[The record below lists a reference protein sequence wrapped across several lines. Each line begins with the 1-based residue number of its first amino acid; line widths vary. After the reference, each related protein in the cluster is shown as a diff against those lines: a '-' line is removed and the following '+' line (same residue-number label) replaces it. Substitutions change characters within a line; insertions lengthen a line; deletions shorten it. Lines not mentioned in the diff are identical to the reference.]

1 MEVSL
6 DQYRAAIGLFN
17 RFKFTLCRIVILLPI
32 LFLPCY
38 SFGLMLS
45 LSILLLAS
53 GSVHPNPGPNSINF

>member
-17 RFKFTLCRIVILLPI
+17 RFKFTLCRIVTLLF

-38 SFGLMLS
+38 SFGLN
-45 LSILLLAS
+45 
-53 GSVHPNPGPNSINF
+53 VEP

>member
-17 RFKFTLCRIVILLPI
+17 RLKFTLCRIVILLPI

-38 SFGLMLS
+38 SFGLN
-45 LSILLLAS
+45 
-53 GSVHPNPGPNSINF
+53 VEP